1 MTGNTRGAQASASAP
16 AGVSSPDERV
26 QSRVQWLR
34 EELDRHSYQYYVLD
48 APTIPDAEYDAL
60 FGELQ
65 ALETEHPEL
74 LTDDSPTQRVGGAPL
89 AAFDAVRHRVP
100 MLSLNNGFED
110 EDVINFDRR
119 CAQGLGRA
127 APVPA
132 AETPQDLFSQAEQID
147 SAVEYACELKFDG
160 LAMSLRYENGK
171 LVQAATRGDGET
183 GEDVTAN
190 VRTIK
195 AIPLKLRG
203 DAPEVLEVRG
213 EVFMYREDF
222 DRLNARQAEAGE
234 KTFVNPRNA
243 AAGSLRQ
250 LDPRITAK
258 RPLSF
263 FAYGIGELRGVD
275 RPVTHSVMLDGFARL
290 GLPVCTERRVV
301 KGAPGLLAFYREI
314 GERRAQLPYDIDGV
328 VYKVNALAE
337 QEQLG
342 FVSRAPR
349 FALAHKF
356 PAQEMTTIVEDI
368 EVQVGRTGAITPVA
382 RLAPVFV
389 GGVTVTNATL
399 HNEDEVRRKDVHIGD
414 TVIVRRAGDV
424 IPEVVAV
431 VAERRPDDA
440 RAFVMP
446 TECPVCGSHIEKLE
460 GEAIARCT
468 GGLICAA
475 QRKQALLHFA
485 QRRAM
490 DIEGLGDKLV
500 EQLVDQGIVRTPA
513 DLYKLGVMKLSAL
526 DRMAEKSAANIVAA
540 IDGSRTPAL
549 NRFIFALGIRH
560 VGEST
565 AKDLAKHFGRLQA
578 VMDADE
584 AALLEVDDV
593 GPVVAQSIANFFA
606 EEHNRQVI
614 EDLLASGVTPSE
626 SEPAARA
633 PAPFAGKTFVLTG
646 TLPTLSREAAKEM
659 LEAAGAKVAGSVS
672 KKTDYVVA
680 GAEAGSKL
688 EKAQALGVAVID
700 EDGMLALLRE
710 AGAG

>member
-1 MTGNTRGAQASASAP
+1 MTAKHRGAQADASAP
-16 AGVSSPDERV
+16 AGALPADAAA
-26 QSRVQWLR
+26 SRVAWLR
-34 EELDRHSYQYYVLD
+34 DELDRHNYQYYVLD
-48 APTIPDAEYDAL
+48 APTVPDAEYDAL
-60 FGELQ
+60 FSELM
-65 ALETEHPEL
+65 ALELEHPEL
-74 LTDDSPTQRVGGAPL
+74 QTPDSPTQRVGGEAL
-89 AAFDAVRHRVP
+89 AAFDSVRHRVP
-100 MLSLNNGFED
+100 MLSLNNAFAD
-110 EDVINFDRR
+110 DDVLNFDRR
-119 CAQGLGRA
+119 CAQGLGRSA
-127 APVPA
+127 PA
-132 AETPQDLFSQAEQID
+132 AGEADLFSAAD
-147 SAVEYACELKFDG
+147 AVEYACELKFDG
-160 LAMSLRYENGK
+160 LAMSLRYEDGR

-183 GEDVTAN
+183 GEDVTVN

-203 DAPEVLEVRG
+203 QAPAVLEVRG
-213 EVFMYREDF
+213 EVFMFRRDF
-222 DRLNARQAEAGE
+222 DKLNARQAEAGE

-250 LDPRITAK
+250 LDPRITAR

-263 FAYGIGELRGVD
+263 FAYGLGELQGVE
-275 RPVTHSVMLDGFARL
+275 RPPTHSAMLDGFAAL
-290 GLPVCTERRVV
+290 GLPVCKERAVV
-301 KGAPGLLAFYREI
+301 KGAQGLLDFYREI
-314 GERRAQLPYDIDGV
+314 GKRRDDLPYDIDGV

-337 QEQLG
+337 QERLG

-356 PAQEMTTIVEDI
+356 PAQEMTTVVEDI

-382 RLAPVFV
+382 RLKPVFV

-399 HNEDEVRRKDVHIGD
+399 HNEDEIRRKDVHVGD

-431 VAERRPDDA
+431 VTERRPADA

-446 TECPVCGSHIEKLE
+446 SACPVCGSHIEKLE
-460 GEAIARCT
+460 DEAIARCT

-475 QRKQALLHFA
+475 QRKQSLLHFA

-513 DLYKLGVMKLSAL
+513 DLYKLGVAKLAAL
-526 DRMAEKSAANIVAA
+526 ERMADKSAANLIAA
-540 IDGSRTPAL
+540 IDKSRATTM

-560 VGEST
+560 VGEAT
-565 AKDLAKHFGRLQA
+565 AKDLARHFGKLDA
-578 VMDADE
+578 LMAADE
-584 AALLEVDDV
+584 AALLEVNDV
-593 GPVVAQSIANFFA
+593 GPVVAQSIANFLA
-606 EEHNRQVI
+606 EPHNVEVI
-614 EDLLASGVTPSE
+614 EQLRAAGVHWPE
-626 SEPAARA
+626 SEPVAKA
-633 PAPFAGKTFVLTG
+633 PAPLSGKTFVLTG
-646 TLPTLSREAAKEM
+646 TLPTLSREDAKEL

-688 EKAQALGVAVID
+688 DKAEALGVPVLD
-700 EDGMLALLRE
+700 ETGMLALLAQ
-710 AGAG
+710 AGAAPAEE

>member
-1 MTGNTRGAQASASAP
+1 MTATHRGAQADASAP
-16 AGVSSPDERV
+16 AGPLPPEAAAKRV
-26 QSRVQWLR
+26 AWLR
-34 EELDRHSYQYYVLD
+34 DELDRHNYQYYVLD

-60 FGELQ
+60 FSELQ
-65 ALETEHPEL
+65 ALELEHPEL
-74 LTDDSPTQRVGGAPL
+74 QTPDSPTQRVGGEPL
-89 AAFDAVRHRVP
+89 SAFDSVRHRVP
-100 MLSLNNGFED
+100 MLSLNNGFGD
-110 EDVINFDRR
+110 DDVLNFDRR

-127 APVPA
+127 APA
-132 AETPQDLFSQAEQID
+132 AGEQDLFSAAD
-147 SAVEYACELKFDG
+147 AVEYACELKFDG
-160 LAMSLRYENGK
+160 LAMSLRYEDGR

-183 GEDVTAN
+183 GEDVTVN

-203 DAPEVLEVRG
+203 QAPAVLEVRG
-213 EVFMYREDF
+213 EVFMYRGDF
-222 DRLNARQAEAGE
+222 DKLNERQAEAGE

-263 FAYGIGELRGVD
+263 FAYGLGELQGVD
-275 RPVTHSVMLDGFARL
+275 RPPTHSVMLDGFAAL
-290 GLPVCTERRVV
+290 GLPVCKDRAVV
-301 KGAPGLLAFYREI
+301 KGAQGLLDFYRDI
-314 GERRAQLPYDIDGV
+314 GQRRDALPYDIDGV

-337 QEQLG
+337 QERLG

-382 RLAPVFV
+382 RLKPVFV

-399 HNEDEVRRKDVHIGD
+399 HNEDEIRRKDVHIGD

-424 IPEVVAV
+424 IPEVVGV
-431 VAERRPDDA
+431 VTERRPADA

-446 TECPVCGSHIEKLE
+446 TACPVCGSHIEKLE
-460 GEAIARCT
+460 DEAIARCT

-513 DLYKLGVMKLSAL
+513 DLFKLGVAKLAAL
-526 DRMAEKSAANIVAA
+526 ERMADKSAANLVAA
-540 IDGSRTPAL
+540 IDASRETTM

-560 VGEST
+560 VGEAT
-565 AKDLAKHFGRLQA
+565 AKDLARHFGKLDA
-578 VMDADE
+578 LMAADE
-584 AALLEVDDV
+584 AALLEVNDV
-593 GPVVAQSIANFFA
+593 GPVVAQSIAHFFA
-606 EEHNRQVI
+606 EPHNVEVI
-614 EDLLASGVTPSE
+614 EQLRAAGVHWAE
-626 SEPAARA
+626 SEPVAKA
-633 PAPFAGKTFVLTG
+633 PAPLSGKTFVLTG
-646 TLPTLSREAAKEM
+646 TLPTMSREDAKEL

-688 EKAQALGVAVID
+688 DKAEALGVPVLD
-700 EDGMLALLRE
+700 EAGMLALLAE
-710 AGAG
+710 AGAAPAQE